1 MTYHVLYN
9 PYAGNNAGKEN
20 AQKLA
25 QIFKDEE
32 LKFYDITKLNGY
44 ASFFSVVQTLRRNMA
59 VLKRKVASTQASSPA
74 THCSGGKP
82 DPGEHESSLLPL
94 RLGWCLYARK
104 GSRLQQKLQRLHL
117 CSKTNG
123 IVRRYD
129 RKTPSTQA

>member
-44 ASFFSVVQTLRRNMA
+44 ASFFSEIGPSDPVVLT
-59 VLKRKVASTQASSPA
+59 
-74 THCSGGKP
+74 GGDGTINRFVNETENLSIP
-82 DPGEHESSLLPL
+82 NDIL
-94 RLGWCLYARK
+94 
-104 GSRLQQKLQRLHL
+104 
-117 CSKTNG
+117 
-123 IVRRYD
+123 
-129 RKTPSTQA
+129 